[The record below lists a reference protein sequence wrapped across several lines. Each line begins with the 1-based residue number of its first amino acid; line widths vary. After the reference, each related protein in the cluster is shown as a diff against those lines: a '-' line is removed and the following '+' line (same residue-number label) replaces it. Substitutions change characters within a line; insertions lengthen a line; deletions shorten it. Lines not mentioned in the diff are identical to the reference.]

1 MENNVFSD
9 DLNDFDE
16 DIEDEEYDDVYNLD
30 GELKLQP
37 EDDEMETGSGRL
49 LDDDYDIIRER

>member
-9 DLNDFDE
+9 DLNDFDQ

>member
-16 DIEDEEYDDVYNLD
+16 DIEDEEYDDVYDLD